1 MKIDRLVFSQRL
13 LLPSITGSLF
23 PSIEHV
29 FSSVDHRS
37 SPLVDRAHAAS
48 SPPVRSSTFSPPSI
62 AGPLLPSIEHVV
74 CFFNRA
80 ENRRGTR
87 ERGDVIGRALIPC
100 GKETDAFLQEH
111 GEKIHETFVGGNDI
125 DLKRDSKCF
134 REQHSVFAS
143 KDSICHDKVS
153 SFLCELEPCN
163 TCHGNS
169 QPTLRCLET
178 PQMSEGGPS
187 SSSTKSFFNG
197 SWENSQNT
205 KACPISFITSNLVN
219 PSLGYHA
226 KRILH
231 SSRQKAIRMVDVAM
245 KVMSSMKVGEDAYA
259 MIGRAL
265 DSAEIQQ
272 FGSPYKILRTQH
284 CFNPQN
290 GIPENCH
297 HDFSCNPAEIAATV
311 HLINSTVP
319 TLTQNVSQ
327 VPPKLISACVAA
339 LLMIQ
344 VCSSALSK
352 GYFIVRKLV

>member
-1 MKIDRLVFSQRL
+1 MYIRLPTLEDVQINESNDKDTAKL
-13 LLPSITGSLF
+13 
-23 PSIEHV
+23 
-29 FSSVDHRS
+29 SS
-37 SPLVDRAHAAS
+37 AAS
-48 SPPVRSSTFSPPSI
+48 
-62 AGPLLPSIEHVV
+62 E
-74 CFFNRA
+74 
-80 ENRRGTR
+80 
-87 ERGDVIGRALIPC
+87 
-100 GKETDAFLQEH
+100 KDAFLPEH
-111 GEKIHETFVGGNDI
+111 GEKIHETFVGENDI
-125 DLKRDSKCF
+125 DFKRDSKCF
-134 REQHSVFAS
+134 REQHSVFVS

-163 TCHGNS
+163 NCHGNS

-178 PQMSEGGPS
+178 PQMSEGCPS

-245 KVMSSMKVGEDAYA
+245 KVVSSMKVGEDAYA

-272 FGSPYKILRTQH
+272 FGSPSKILRTQH

-290 GIPENCH
+290 GSPENCH
-297 HDFSCNPAEIAATV
+297 HDFACNPAEIAATV

-319 TLTQNVSQ
+319 SLTQNDSQ

-344 VCSSALSK
+344 ASSESK
-352 GYFIVRKLV
+352 LPPAETMEILEHAERDLRPHYTQNLHIYREIEDLMGIIKTQILTLVRTPTSNLHL